1 MSDRR
6 RFLSRL
12 APLVGAALT
21 LPQLSAARR
30 PAPSQNP
37 APVDPPLRAKVREA
51 LYAFVVAD
59 AMGGSIENKLPDEIE
74 AQFAAWDFTTFL
86 PPTAKGDIKSGLG
99 KGNGRT
105 TDDTLN
111 LEAVIGVYLR
121 HRDHVDAYDYAR
133 HYIDIIEK
141 EKVWIAEKGAEL
153 TPHER
158 PLWWPERYVYQ
169 RLVINAAEPRQA
181 GIGNYLNEGF
191 QGNALPVG
199 AVNVGD
205 PQRAYDEITAF
216 GQAHTESYALEA
228 AGGNAAAYAVAF
240 ERGSTTERVIEAALA
255 FTQDGTRAALT
266 EVLATVTPTDSL
278 RQFAARARA
287 AVLPYL
293 QLGPELARSSADP
306 LTPKSLRAGTN
317 IARPSR
323 IACIEN
329 FPVALAAL
337 RYGQGDYLRTLK
349 AALFYGR
356 DAETIAAVATS
367 LLAAVRAPEAIVPD
381 GLKHQ
386 LDQVNRR
393 DYAAL
398 ADRLTAVV
406 AEVHRRDAERQARR
420 AQVLSL

>member
-1 MSDRR
+1 MPADRR
-6 RFLSRL
+6 QFLTRI
-12 APLVGAALT
+12 APLLGAALT
-21 LPQLSAARR
+21 LPALGSARR
-30 PAPSQNP
+30 STFT
-37 APVDPPLRAKVREA
+37 PPQQTEPLLRAKIREA
-51 LYAFVVAD
+51 LYAFIVAD
-59 AMGGSIENKLPDEIE
+59 AMGGSIENKLPEEIE
-74 AQFAAWDFTTFL
+74 TQFGSWDFTTFL
-86 PPTAKGDIKSGLG
+86 PPTAKGDLKSGLG

-121 HRDHVDAYDYAR
+121 HRDHVDAYDYAQ

-141 EKVWIAEKGAEL
+141 EKVWIAEKGVEAA
-153 TPHER
+153 PHER

-169 RLVINAAEPRQA
+169 RLVINNAEPRTA

-199 AVNVGD
+199 AINAGD
-205 PQRAYDEITAF
+205 PQRAYDEIVAF

-240 ERGSTTERVIEAALA
+240 QRGATLDEVIGAAQA
-255 FTQDGTRAALT
+255 YTQDGTRAALAD
-266 EVLATVTPTDSL
+266 VLATVNPQDSL
-278 RQFAARARA
+278 RTFASKSRA

-293 QLGPELARSSADP
+293 QLGPALVRSSADP
-306 LTPKSLRAGTN
+306 LTPKQLRVGTN
-317 IARPSR
+317 IARASR

-367 LLAAVRAPEAIVPD
+367 LLAAVRAPEAIVPN
-381 GLKHQ
+381 GLKQQ

-398 ADRLTAVV
+398 ADKLFAVV
-406 AEVHRRDAERQARR
+406 GEVHQKDAERLSRR
-420 AQVLSL
+420 AAVLR